1 MGQTNGTMSS
11 VTGIPSTGV
20 HEVSVLPSRVS
31 HETCAPAS
39 EADSAKDWV
48 VAGPAEVSSELIP
61 SKFAQGSSS
70 KLDRRLGESGTS
82 DTLEM
87 LRDDFYIETGREM
100 DGEEEFLEVK
110 VDFQVIW
117 LITLFMT
124 FDVTLQNFAAEICSP
139 LARICLVYLLHLF
152 VHLCLMSV

>member
-110 VDFQVIW
+110 VDFQE
-117 LITLFMT
+117 T
-124 FDVTLQNFAAEICSP
+124 FLCHTCPISRCRFSASGNNIASASVDGTV
-139 LARICLVYLLHLF
+139 RYL
-152 VHLCLMSV
+152 